1 MKIGKMKIVI
11 VESQDFSKHAL
22 QLLSEIGT
30 VILLDIQDVNSLQNY
45 LKDADVLFVR
55 LRFHISSSIIDSAP
69 QLKYI
74 LTATTGLDHID
85 VDYFESKGG
94 EVISLKGE
102 YDFLSSIPSTA
113 EHTWGLILALMRNT
127 TKAFDDVKKGFW
139 RRDLFKGNNLKGK
152 RIGLLGLGR
161 VGLQVANYAE
171 VFGMEIG
178 FYDHKN
184 IEKVNCKKFYD
195 PKSLFNWAD
204 IISIHIPL
212 NNENFHFVN
221 RVLLDQ
227 VKSNAVLINTSRGAI
242 VDESYLCELIE
253 KKMIKGYASDV
264 LENEINSKNNL
275 ENERLVMLAK
285 ENYNVILTP
294 HIAGATYES
303 MEMTEVFVVEKLY
316 KELNKNK
323 NV

>member
-1 MKIGKMKIVI
+1 MKIVI
-11 VESQDFSKHAL
+11 VEYQGFSEHAL

-30 VILLDIQDVNSLQNY
+30 VVLLDIQDENSLLDY

-55 LRFHISSSIIDSAP
+55 LQFYISSKIIDSAS

-85 VDYFESKGG
+85 VDHFESKGG
-94 EVISLKGE
+94 QVISLKGE

-127 TKAFDDVKKGFW
+127 TKAFDDIKKGFW

-152 RIGLLGLGR
+152 KIGLLGLGR
-161 VGLQVANYAE
+161 VGFQVADYAE
-171 VFGMEIG
+171 VFGMKIG

-184 IEKVNCKKFYD
+184 IEKANCKSFNN
-195 PKSLFNWAD
+195 PKSLFSWAD

-212 NNENFHFVN
+212 NSDNIHFVD

-227 VKSNAVLINTSRGAI
+227 IKSNAVLINTSRGAV
-242 VDESYLCELIE
+242 VDELYLCKLIE
-253 KKMIKGYASDV
+253 KKMIRGYASDV
-264 LENEINSKNNL
+264 LENEINSKDDL

-303 MEMTEVFVVEKLY
+303 MEMTEKFIAEKLY
-316 KELNKNK
+316 KIINGN
-323 NV
+323 

>member
-1 MKIGKMKIVI
+1 MKIGKMKIVV
-11 VESQDFSKHAL
+11 VESQDFSKDAL

-30 VILLDIQDVNSLQNY
+30 VILLDIEDVNSLQDY

-55 LRFHISSSIIDSAP
+55 LRFYISSKIIDSAP

-152 RIGLLGLGR
+152 KIGLLGLGR

-171 VFGMEIG
+171 AFGMEIG
-178 FYDHKN
+178 FYDNKN
-184 IEKVNCKKFYD
+184 IEKAKCKSFND
-195 PKSLFNWAD
+195 PKSLFSWAD

-212 NNENFHFVN
+212 NFDNIHFVN
-221 RVLLDQ
+221 KALLDH
-227 VKSNAVLINTSRGAI
+227 VKSNAVLINTSRGAV
-242 VDESYLCELIE
+242 VDELYLCQRIE
-253 KKMIKGYASDV
+253 EKMIKGYASDV
-264 LENEINSKNNL
+264 LENEINSKDNL
-275 ENERLVMLAK
+275 ENERLVMLVK

-303 MEMTEVFVVEKLY
+303 MEMTEEFVVEKLY
-316 KELNKNK
+316 ETMNGN
-323 NV
+323 